1 MTFLGVASIDY
12 EATTWYLQVLETYLN
27 DTTAIDSITGN
38 AVIDS
43 TQAYIGV
50 PQSIYDDLN
59 LFEAGFFCTSSD
71 TPCQTLQSC
80 NVAASYVSPITIT
93 FDGSKDYGFGPFNL
107 SITPEFYLYQN
118 WDTGYCE

>member
-43 TQAYIGV
+43 T
-50 PQSIYDDLN
+50 
-59 LFEAGFFCTSSD
+59 
-71 TPCQTLQSC
+71 
-80 NVAASYVSPITIT
+80 
-93 FDGSKDYGFGPFNL
+93 
-107 SITPEFYLYQN
+107 
-118 WDTGYCE
+118 